1 MRTIKTTVAIT
12 AQLAVLIT
20 TTLSLSVGL
29 QAPVHAHDHG
39 EHHDHSGHAHSSN
52 GQQSAANGGLFTQT
66 QAQEYTCSMHPN
78 FRSTDPNDRCPICGM
93 ELIPVAAGGSD
104 DDDVT
109 RIEFS
114 GRSLALL
121 GLQTEPVRDGLAQY
135 ELRLT
140 GQFDYDERGLTHN
153 SLTSVQCGHLSMH

>member
-93 ELIPVAAGGSD
+93 ELIPVAAG
-104 DDDVT
+104 
-109 RIEFS
+109 
-114 GRSLALL
+114 RSRRRFVRWSCQVNAVARALRVGFADALL
-121 GLQTEPVRDGLAQY
+121 AQMLGLDG
-135 ELRLT
+135 
-140 GQFDYDERGLTHN
+140 
-153 SLTSVQCGHLSMH
+153 

>member
-1 MRTIKTTVAIT
+1 
-12 AQLAVLIT
+12 
-20 TTLSLSVGL
+20 
-29 QAPVHAHDHG
+29 
-39 EHHDHSGHAHSSN
+39 
-52 GQQSAANGGLFTQT
+52 
-66 QAQEYTCSMHPN
+66 MHPN

-140 GQFDYDERGLTHN
+140 GQFDYDERGLT
-153 SLTSVQCGHLSMH
+153 SISAWTSGRIERLLVNYEGRAGGAG